1 MMRTVTLNTEEAP
14 NKFFALQDRRMRNAV
29 NKTLYS
35 YAQQTQLGR
44 IKLAL
49 EAVVRGT
56 VYDVGYGRRSAGVK
70 VQAGAYITDPQLL
83 KLLEADWA
91 ALGIYKKESPQGFQY
106 HMTRV

>member
-1 MMRTVTLNTEEAP
+1 MRTVTLDTAEAP

-49 EAVVRGT
+49 EQIVRGT

-70 VQAGAYITDPQLL
+70 VQAGAYITDRRMLA
-83 KLLEADWA
+83 LLEADWA
-91 ALGIYKKESPQGFQY
+91 QQGIYKKETPQGFQY
-106 HMTRV
+106 HLTR